1 MCGGYAH
8 SGILENGISLAK
20 KVFPKLEQLLKHSGR
35 DKMRLCLVGHSLGAA
50 AASIAAM
57 ELHDHGWM
65 RAEAVG
71 FGCPSLLFPSLPG
84 AVPVH

>member
-1 MCGGYAH
+1 M
-8 SGILENGISLAK
+8 SLAK

-35 DKMRLCLVGHSLGAA
+35 DKMHLCLVGHSLGAAAA

-57 ELHDHGWM
+57 ELHDHDWM

-84 AVPVH
+84 AIPVH